1 MIQEHYIFL
10 LLTPKRDFLN
20 CSLLFNKTLY
30 GFSKEIQKNIMQAC
44 CISMCFFTP
53 FSAKMRAHSCK
64 CDAAVYQIFGKCPRH
79 NRHCSNPNIT
89 RLLSKLWSS
98 ILNGLERSHAIY
110 FCQISTYRMENLKMR
125 YFFRNK
131 KFEVNQMFQQNVI
144 NLLYLMYIWKYA

>member
-1 MIQEHYIFL
+1 
-10 LLTPKRDFLN
+10 
-20 CSLLFNKTLY
+20 
-30 GFSKEIQKNIMQAC
+30 MQAC

-110 FCQISTYRMENLKMR
+110 FCQISTYIMENFKMR

-144 NLLYLMYIWKYA
+144 NLLYLMYISMKIYIVFSKFSFLATYDFPPYECPGQCNNAT